1 MNEGVVT
8 ATSRHPQCNGGGASN
23 RLSAWRIYYVISQRV
38 GRLPDPQGEEDL
50 PERQPWTLLCERL
63 RAAEARTQ
71 ALLAARD
78 KNTGSKEAT
87 GTSAGQN
94 TKAKASATSKAPAS

>member
-1 MNEGVVT
+1 MSEPNPIDDHYRKREQVEKRQSNVLKLAQENEKLN
-8 ATSRHPQCNGGGASN
+8 AELAAMS
-23 RLSAWRIYYVISQRV
+23 
-38 GRLPDPQGEEDL
+38 
-50 PERQPWTLLCERL
+50 ERL

-78 KNTGSKEAT
+78 KTGGSKEAT

-94 TKAKASATSKAPAS
+94 VKANVSTTTKAPAS